1 MSNSNNNNQDDD
13 NSNEHNNDH
22 TNNGNGNDNNNSNNG
37 NGNNNQNTNNGNNG
51 NNQNTNDNINNSN
64 IINYTL
70 NQTVIQPGYI
80 ITNQQGTNANNQEIT
95 QTTFTSTNT
104 SNVINIA
111 ENLTGTVNV
120 YNDELSGASSNL
132 YLQISDYASKI
143 KCSSFHGKGTI
154 DNYNELFQAAAS
166 IANESKQMQ
175 LNVDVS
181 GFNEIGIAANSLS
194 ELFTGFINKLQNIS
208 IIDDTNFLT
217 AVVNALAEIYNLSLV
232 FAKFKETIIA
242 TSTVSLPK
250 SAHDTSVLLTDAM
263 NEINCAIEHINY
275 FASPGSNILEDA
287 VLSTTDLNIIDS
299 AVDTIKNWNSLCEQG
314 VTIAM
319 ANDPDIQNITSINST
334 LHTKSVSITQA
345 TNIIQGRLGSYN
357 LN

>member
-1 MSNSNNNNQDDD
+1 MNNQTHSNNN
-13 NSNEHNNDH
+13 HNND
-22 TNNGNGNDNNNSNNG
+22 NDNSPNNNSPNN
-37 NGNNNQNTNNGNNG
+37 NSPNNQNTGNAY
-51 NNQNTNDNINNSN
+51 NDIYNSN
-64 IINYTL
+64 IVNYTL

-80 ITNQQGTNANNQEIT
+80 ITNQQGTNTSNQEIT
-95 QTTFTSTNT
+95 YTTFTSTNT
-104 SNVINIA
+104 SNIININ
-111 ENLTGTVNV
+111 ENLTGTVNI
-120 YNDELSGASSNL
+120 YNDELSGLSSNL
-132 YLQISDYASKI
+132 YLQINDYASKI
-143 KCSSFHGKGTI
+143 KCSTFHGKGTI

-181 GFNEIGIAANSLS
+181 GFNEISIAANSLS
-194 ELFTGFINKLQNIS
+194 ELFTGFTNKLQNIS
-208 IIDDTNFLT
+208 IIDDTTFLT
-217 AVVNALAEIYNLSLV
+217 AVVNALSEIYKLSLV

-250 SAHDTSVLLTDAM
+250 SAHDTSILLTNAM
-263 NEINCAIEHINY
+263 TEINCAIEHINY

-334 LHTKSVSITQA
+334 LKTKSLYITQA
-345 TNIIQGRLGSYN
+345 TNIIQSRLGSYN
-357 LN
+357 LD

>member
-1 MSNSNNNNQDDD
+1 MSGSNIFNNGRYNTSDD
-13 NSNEHNNDH
+13 NSN
-22 TNNGNGNDNNNSNNG
+22 
-37 NGNNNQNTNNGNNG
+37 
-51 NNQNTNDNINNSN
+51 IV
-64 IINYTL
+64 NYTL
-70 NQTVIQPGYI
+70 NETITGDGYV
-80 ITNQQGTNANNQEIT
+80 ITNQQGTNTSNQEIT
-95 QTTFTSTNT
+95 HTTFISTNT
-104 SNVINIA
+104 SNVINID
-111 ENLTGTVNV
+111 ENLTAIVNT
-120 YNDELSGASSNL
+120 YNDEISGRSSIL
-132 YLQISDYASKI
+132 YSQISDYASKI

-154 DNYNELFQAAAS
+154 DNYNEIFNAAAS

-181 GFNEIGIAANSLS
+181 GFSEIGTAADSLS

-217 AVVNALAEIYNLSLV
+217 SVVDALSKIYNLSLV

-250 SAHDTSVLLTDAM
+250 SAHDTSLLLTDAM

-275 FASPGSNILEDA
+275 FASPGSNVLEDA
-287 VLSTTDLNIIDS
+287 VLSETDSKIIDS
-299 AVDTIKNWNSLCEQG
+299 AVHTINNWNTLCEQG

-319 ANDPDIQNITSINST
+319 GNDPDIQNIISINT
-334 LHTKSVSITQA
+334 DLQTKSVSINQA
-345 TNIIQGRLGSYN
+345 TNIIRQRLHSYK